1 MTKQYLILADD
12 VIDNLTSTDTS
23 APLSANQ
30 GRVLNNTKQKAITVS
45 TSEPTSTEGSD
56 GDIWM
61 VYSA

>member
-23 APLSANQ
+23 APLSAKQ
-30 GRVLNNTKQKAITVS
+30 GKVLNDTKQKAITVS
-45 TSEPTSTEGSD
+45 TSEPTSSEGSD

>member
-12 VIDNLTSTDTS
+12 VVDNLTSTDTS

-45 TSEPTSTEGSD
+45 TSEPTSSEGSD

>member
-1 MTKQYLILADD
+1 MTKQYLIFADD
-12 VIDNLTSTDTS
+12 VIDNLTSTSSS

-45 TSEPTSTEGSD
+45 TSEPTSSEGSD